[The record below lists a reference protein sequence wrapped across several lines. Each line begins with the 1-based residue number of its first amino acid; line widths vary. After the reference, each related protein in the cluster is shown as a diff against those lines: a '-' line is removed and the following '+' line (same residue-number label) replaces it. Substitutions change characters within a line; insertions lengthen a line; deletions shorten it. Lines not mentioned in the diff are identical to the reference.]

1 MASAEDQMR
10 FQLYT
15 SNTSH
20 QREVEDLKKAGLNP
34 VLSAGSLS
42 GAQAMSG
49 ASDSSSSGGSGGSGS
64 AAGDGKDRD
73 GLLGDIIDNL
83 NPNGSFKIGK
93 VSIPNSVIITLYDYG
108 VENWDA
114 MTAQVNKMFGTD
126 VTAVNLNNLISNSM
140 NDSSAP
146 DNQTGVYNHRLMY
159 DPSMMNTENSAKQ
172 SYQAQI
178 ATGKQRVGT
187 YLKNQ
192 WKNGKPMKQQYN
204 EVYDNISQWWRRR
217 RQHAK
222 DTAPSY
228 SEYLEGV

>member
-49 ASDSSSSGGSGGSGS
+49 ASDGSSGGGSGSGS

-73 GLLGDIIDNL
+73 GLLGDIVDNL

-93 VSIPNSVIITLYDYG
+93 VSILTP
-108 VENWDA
+108 
-114 MTAQVNKMFGTD
+114 
-126 VTAVNLNNLISNSM
+126 
-140 NDSSAP
+140 
-146 DNQTGVYNHRLMY
+146 
-159 DPSMMNTENSAKQ
+159 
-172 SYQAQI
+172 
-178 ATGKQRVGT
+178 
-187 YLKNQ
+187 
-192 WKNGKPMKQQYN
+192 
-204 EVYDNISQWWRRR
+204 
-217 RQHAK
+217 
-222 DTAPSY
+222 
-228 SEYLEGV
+228 